1 MSTIE
6 KINVLF
12 KDGAAELA
20 PITRKPTVNNL
31 KHPRE
36 VLSNLLQAVKLLGGT
51 DAKILIT
58 SGNTYQEAYAGITF
72 IRPDTPLDAY
82 DLSPY
87 AIGCA
92 LRLSLG

>member
-51 DAKILIT
+51 NAKVLIT
-58 SGNTYQEAYAGITF
+58 SGKTYQ
-72 IRPDTPLDAY
+72 
-82 DLSPY
+82 
-87 AIGCA
+87 
-92 LRLSLG
+92 